1 MALLDLFKKSS
12 AQPANVLPVLPEEI
26 YRTGVLGLQDVI
38 APHALR
44 ISPKELDLGEKIA
57 RTFFVISYPRFLT
70 TGWFAP
76 IINMDKVIDI
86 SIYIH
91 PMDTNEMLRKFQ
103 KKVAEVQSQIAT
115 REEKG
120 MVRDPMLDTAYQD
133 LEQLRDSLQQAQ
145 ERIFDVGLYLT
156 IYGSNQEELDKVET
170 EIRSVLES
178 RLVYIRP
185 ALFQQEQGFRSV
197 LPIATDELGVHTKL
211 NSAPLSSIF
220 PFISFDLTSDKG
232 ILYGINRHNSSLILF
247 DRFSLENYNSVT
259 FAKSGAGKSYTTKLE
274 ILRSL
279 MFDTEV
285 IVIDPEREYEYL
297 ATTVGGRYFNI
308 SLSSEHHINP
318 FDLPIPREDENPS
331 DVLRNNIITLV
342 GLFRI
347 MLGGLTPEED
357 AIIDKAITETYALKD
372 ITPDASFA
380 AVEPPLLSDFELV
393 LSGMEGSESLVQRL
407 SKYTKGTWSGFM
419 NRPTNVDMN
428 KKLTVFSVR
437 DMEDDLKP
445 VAMYIITHH
454 IWNTVR
460 KELRKRLLVI
470 DEAWWMMKSQ
480 DTASFL
486 FGIAKRGRK
495 YYLGLSTIT
504 QDVNDFLQSPY
515 GAAMITNSSI
525 QMLLRQS
532 PTSVDLVQSTFKLS
546 DEEKYLLLESDVGE
560 GIFFAG
566 LKHVAI
572 KVIASYTE
580 DQIITSDPSQILAI
594 KKAKSDLAAVND
606 VPAPEAPRQSAADIL
621 KGIAMKE
628 SSGTAQQAATEELIS
643 TDNPL
648 PPPPQAVPTPR
659 QSAEAMIREGHQLVT
674 VGATQVPEDPLPP
687 PPPATSV
694 KPVIPTPPE
703 INPDRPVA

>member
-1 MALLDLFKKSS
+1 
-12 AQPANVLPVLPEEI
+12 
-26 YRTGVLGLQDVI
+26 
-38 APHALR
+38 
-44 ISPKELDLGEKIA
+44 
-57 RTFFVISYPRFLT
+57 
-70 TGWFAP
+70 
-76 IINMDKVIDI
+76 MDKVIDI
-86 SIYIH
+86 SIYVH
-91 PMDTNEMLRKFQ
+91 PLDTTDMLRRFQ
-103 KKVAEVQSQIAT
+103 KKVAEIQSQIT
-115 REEKG
+115 SREEKG

-133 LEQLRDSLQQAQ
+133 LEQLRDNLQQAQ

-156 IYGSNQEELDKVET
+156 IYGNTREEIDKIESEV
-170 EIRSVLES
+170 RSILES

-197 LPIATDELGVHTKL
+197 LPLATDELDVHTKL

-259 FAKSGAGKSYTTKLE
+259 FAKSGSGKSYTTKLE

-297 ATTVGGRYFNI
+297 AETVGGRYFNI

-318 FDLPIPREDENPS
+318 FDLPVPREDENPG
-331 DVLRNNIITLV
+331 DILRNNIITLV

-372 ITPDASFA
+372 ITAEANFA
-380 AVEPPLLSDFELV
+380 QVEPPLLSDFELV
-393 LSGMEGSESLVQRL
+393 LSGMEGSESLVARL

-428 KKLTVFSVR
+428 KKLVVFSVR

-454 IWNTVR
+454 IWNAVR

-470 DEAWWMMKSQ
+470 DEAWWMMKSE

-515 GAAMITNSSI
+515 GTAMLTNSSI
-525 QMLLRQS
+525 QLLLRQS

-594 KKAKSDLAAVND
+594 KKAKQEMEAAKDSGSGRVSMD
-606 VPAPEAPRQSAADIL
+606 SAAPAL
-621 KGIAMKE
+621 SPAAAQ
-628 SSGTAQQAATEELIS
+628 TAALLRDA
-643 TDNPL
+643 
-648 PPPPQAVPTPR
+648 
-659 QSAEAMIREGHQLVT
+659 QLSN
-674 VGATQVPEDPLPP
+674 
-687 PPPATSV
+687 PATPNV
-694 KPVIPTPPE
+694 P
-703 INPDRPVA
+703 R